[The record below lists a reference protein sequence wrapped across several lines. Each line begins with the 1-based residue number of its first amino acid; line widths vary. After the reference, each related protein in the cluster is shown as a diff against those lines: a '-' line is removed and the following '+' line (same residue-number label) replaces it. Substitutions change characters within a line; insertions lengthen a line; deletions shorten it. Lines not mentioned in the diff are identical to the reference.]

1 MNYEDKKKFFGEY
14 KLIESNINSL
24 LEEKKNWAEK
34 ALSLNQVY
42 PSSKCIDRVIILEK
56 CIDDEIDRLI
66 DLRESYITLIDTLDE
81 EILKRIITMKYIEL
95 KPFERIGEEIGYCE
109 KQIARLHRKAL
120 NLIDI

>member
-24 LEEKKNWAEK
+24 LEEKRSWTEK
-34 ALSLNQVY
+34 ALGLNQVY
-42 PSSKCIDRVIILEK
+42 PTSKCIDRVIILEK
-56 CIDDEIDRLI
+56 SIDDEIDRLI